1 MKRIALFSVAA
12 LLVMASCSRKTTPAV
27 TKTTKPSETPAA
39 STPKNKEPETVTTV
53 TPPVITPADSAAAET
68 ATYDAPMIVI
78 DESGKVVTTA
88 DKLPD
93 DIAGKVDYKKISKGF
108 SLEQRKNLIY
118 RFKMVPPK
126 VLFVPAGMSSKSAR
140 GTYVIYKKKFYYWR
154 KDDGLFHLDE
164 TYYQ

>member
-1 MKRIALFSVAA
+1 MKKLVLFSIAA
-12 LLVMASCSRKTTPAV
+12 IVTLASCSKKTHPAV
-27 TKTTKPSETPAA
+27 SKTTKQPEPA
-39 STPKNKEPETVTTV
+39 TTNVPKKDAEVIIADN
-53 TPPVITPADSAAAET
+53 PPVTAVPEPVPEAAMFT
-68 ATYDAPMIVI
+68 APMIVI
-78 DESGKVVTTA
+78 DEGGKIVTPA
-88 DKLPD
+88 DKLPE
-93 DIAGKVDYKKISKGF
+93 DIALKVDYKRIAKGF

-126 VLFVPAGMSSKSAR
+126 VLFVPANMSSKSAR